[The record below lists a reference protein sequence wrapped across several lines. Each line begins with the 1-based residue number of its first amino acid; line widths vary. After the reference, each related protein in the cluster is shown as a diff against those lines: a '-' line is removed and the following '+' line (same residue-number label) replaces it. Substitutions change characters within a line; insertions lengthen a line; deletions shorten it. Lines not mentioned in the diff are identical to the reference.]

1 MALNFAYKTTG
12 AADYPTRKFKVAIN
26 QTFVF
31 GQVVTL
37 VAGLVTAHVDH
48 DTGILGVTLEAKT
61 TGGTVTAADVVE
73 VIIPTNCVFTVGI
86 SQAVTKKACVD
97 ADLGD
102 LVGFLDSGLE
112 ISLDDV
118 TNHSARIVDWDNDKK
133 IAYVILQRQL
143 IS

>member
-1 MALNFAYKTTG
+1 MLNFAYKIAG
-12 AADYPTRKFKVAIN
+12 PSDYVTREFKVAIN
-26 QTFVF
+26 QTLVF

-37 VAGLVTAHVDH
+37 VEGLVTAHEDD
-48 DTGILGVTLEAKT
+48 DTTILGVTLAAKT
-61 TGGTVTAADVVE
+61 TGGTVTAADVVM
-73 VIIPTNCVFTVGI
+73 VLIPADCVFTVGI
-86 SQAVTKKACVD
+86 SQDSDKTDCVD
-97 ADLGD
+97 ADLGN